1 MEKIRRDMGMYN
13 CVVECDVG
21 DRDLDRYV
29 YAVVDERVEML
40 LADLSRKR
48 PQWVFVTFGYG
59 NPHLDGIHRNFSS
72 FTIEDDGEV
81 LGTIETEKDWRNGE
95 TVFCLHN
102 KRLNSKRERNG
113 PTKTRKRDK
122 AGKLILANYYLKT
135 IPELASEAA
144 SKTSALLDK
153 IKRDVIY
160 LHDRTIGGLGAALS
174 RVLVDYP
181 EITEQV
187 RRHLPHTEAS
197 KLDAL
202 PDVCGRKR
210 AVHTIWKEL
219 GTKKGV
225 TIRVRGSKYHVI
237 WAGASDAIHSFD
249 QDAVPEHIRQGIGML
264 KLMNPE
270 ELIEDVGVRVDANTF
285 FLINVGETPDG
296 TA

>member
-29 YAVVDERVEML
+29 NAVVDERVEKL

-48 PQWVFVTFGYG
+48 PQWVFVTSGYG
-59 NPHLDGIHRNFSS
+59 SAHLDGIHRNFAAFS
-72 FTIEDDGEV
+72 IEDDEEI
-81 LGTIETEKDWRNGE
+81 LGTIETEKDWRTGE

-122 AGKLILANYYLKT
+122 AAKLILANYYLKT
-135 IPELASEAA
+135 IPELTAEAR
-144 SKTSALLDK
+144 TNTYALIDTLDGNA
-153 IKRDVIY
+153 RY
-160 LHDRTIGGLGAALS
+160 AHDRTISGLSAALS

-202 PDVCGRKR
+202 SDVWGCRCATSVFR
-210 AVHTIWKEL
+210 HERDA
-219 GTKKGV
+219 KKSV

-249 QDAVPEHIRQGIGML
+249 QDAVPEPIRQGIGML
-264 KLMNPE
+264 KLMNPA
-270 ELIEDVGVRVDANTF
+270 ELIEDVGVRIDANTF